1 MSEVIHDINIENIS
15 GENNIIFDKEDDIFY
30 FECPHEDCKMMI
42 QVPRNEI
49 RCTIFRHA
57 VFKNEMKFVPPHAS
71 KEECERWLRENL
83 VFGCAKPFKFDGNK
97 VEICGY
103 I

>member
-1 MSEVIHDINIENIS
+1 MSNKIYHDRES
-15 GENNIIFDKEDDIFY
+15 DIFY
-30 FECPHEDCKMMI
+30 FVCPHCKVMC

-57 VFKNEMKFVPPHAS
+57 VFKKDMSFVPPHAS
-71 KEECERWLRENL
+71 KCECERWLKEDL
-83 VFGCAKPFKFDGNK
+83 VYGCTKPFKFDGNNILK
-97 VEICGY
+97 CDY

>member
-1 MSEVIHDINIENIS
+1 MSEIIHDK
-15 GENNIIFDKEDDIFY
+15 KEDIFY
-30 FECPHEDCKMMI
+30 FQCPHCQVMI
-42 QVPRNEI
+42 QVPRHEI

-57 VFKNEMKFVPPHAS
+57 VFKKGMRFVNPHAS
-71 KEECERWLRENL
+71 KEECERWLKEDI
-83 VFGCAKPFKFDGNK
+83 VYGCTKPFKFDGKK

>member
-1 MSEVIHDINIENIS
+1 MTTQEKEWARDNPDDHIYHDSETQTY
-15 GENNIIFDKEDDIFY
+15 Y
-30 FECPHEDCKMMI
+30 FKCPHCKVLI

-57 VFKNEMKFVPPHAS
+57 VFKKNSAFVPPHAP
-71 KEECERWLRENL
+71 KDECERWLAQDL
-83 VFGCAKPFKFDGNK
+83 VWGCAKPFKFNGNK
-97 VEICGY
+97 VEICDY

>member
-1 MSEVIHDINIENIS
+1 MSKIEHDRES
-15 GENNIIFDKEDDIFY
+15 DIFY
-30 FECPHEDCKMMI
+30 FKCPHCSLMC

-57 VFKNEMKFVPPHAS
+57 VFKKNSAFVPPHAP
-71 KEECERWLRENL
+71 KEECERWLKEDL
-83 VFGCAKPFKFDGNK
+83 VWGCAKPFKFNGTT
-97 VEICGY
+97 VEKCGY